1 MIRSIFL
8 LDKIR
13 ILYRLKY
20 MKAIICL
27 VIVFT
32 TVVSAQTLQE
42 RLAERILRM
51 NETLLESYTQ
61 PLVNAFGT
69 GVSTGL
75 FHSAYSHEFLGFD
88 IGMRLM
94 YINIPEAAKFF
105 NGTALLCSLTLDSL
119 VYYEVALE
127 SLSTI
132 FGPEQEISIPI
143 QGNAISI
150 PSSIPAGFDLT
161 RAPLIMPQVNIG
173 LIFGAEIAVRYVP
186 FTFKGSRM
194 NFIGVGFKQE
204 LNKFP
209 LFKQVPLPIALAI
222 GGAYQRF
229 NIEDQNR
236 TIIANSET
244 WNLQFLA
251 SKRLGPLEPLV
262 GYGIETTRA
271 DFNYV
276 FEYEIPDTISGIPY
290 ERITVQQEIS
300 MRLKS
305 QSRHRTTIGCSLRLG
320 FVYLHYDYNITP
332 YSTHNGTVGLTF
344 R

>member
-1 MIRSIFL
+1 MKSIL
-8 LDKIR
+8 
-13 ILYRLKY
+13 
-20 MKAIICL
+20 CL
-27 VIVFT
+27 VVAFT

-51 NETLLESYTQ
+51 NETLLEEYTQ

-75 FHSAYSHEFLGFD
+75 FHSAYSHEVLGFD
-88 IGMRLM
+88 IGVRFMS
-94 YINIPEAAKFF
+94 INIPETAKFF
-105 NGTALLCSLTLDSL
+105 DGTALLCSLALDSL
-119 VYYEVALE
+119 VFYEVELE

-132 FGPEQEISIPI
+132 FGPEQEIVIPI

-150 PSSIPAGFDLT
+150 PTNIPTGFDLT
-161 RAPLIMPQVNIG
+161 QAPLIMPQINIG

-222 GGAYQRF
+222 GAAYQRF
-229 NIEDQNR
+229 NIEDQDR

-262 GYGIETTRA
+262 AYGIETTRA

-276 FEYEIPDTISGIPY
+276 FEYEIPDTISGNPY
-290 ERITVQQEIS
+290 GRITIHQEIQ
-300 MRLKS
+300 MRLRS
-305 QSRHRTTIGCSLRLG
+305 QSRYRTTVGCTLRLG
-320 FVYLHYDYNITP
+320 FFYLHYDYNITP
-332 YSTHNGTVGLTF
+332 YATHNGTLGLTF